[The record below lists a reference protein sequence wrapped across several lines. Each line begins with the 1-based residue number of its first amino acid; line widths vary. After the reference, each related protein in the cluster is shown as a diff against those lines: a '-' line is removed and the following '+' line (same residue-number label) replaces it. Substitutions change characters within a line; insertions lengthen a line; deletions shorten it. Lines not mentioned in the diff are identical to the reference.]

1 MMWGYYG
8 PNTAWMGWSMALSA
22 LFWIALL
29 GVIVWGI
36 TRLVGGRNRSTFQTP
51 PPLTAEEILRQRYA
65 RGEIDAQTYE
75 AMRERLSESKRS
87 QELSAPPV

>member
-22 LFWIALL
+22 LFWFALI

-36 TRLVGGRNRSTFQTP
+36 TRIVGNRGRSTIQTP
-51 PPLTAEEILRQRYA
+51 PPQTADEILRQRYA

-75 AMRERLSESKRS
+75 AMRERLNETQRS
-87 QELSAPPV
+87 RELSAPPV